1 MDTVKNVVR
10 NADIWKKQ
18 KYYFLNRI
26 KYIEGSLMK
35 SFGKISKEN
44 KPIDIS
50 LKSFCFQ
57 M

>member
-26 KYIEGSLMK
+26 KYIEGILMK

-50 LKSFCFQ
+50 LKTFCF
-57 M
+57 